1 MSAARTCFHDHLDG
15 TRCGAMALKRKSYCH
30 FHQELEDRKRRR
42 LAMIE
47 RLGGTDHT
55 HIDLPAIEDRA
66 SAMIAINE
74 VLQALAFGL
83 IDRSAARTYFM
94 GIRIG
99 LSTIKSTAL
108 LPDFMEPDPENAPSM
123 CEAFLA
129 KLAEL
134 PMPENPDDP
143 TPIPQI
149 HACVDPSPFV
159 GGRQQNAFNQPSALL
174 GCHPERKRRIPF
186 ATPVFSI
193 ANVSPSISDG

>member
-174 GCHPERKRRIPF
+174 GCHPERSEGSLSIPRSSQSR
-186 ATPVFSI
+186 T
-193 ANVSPSISDG
+193 